1 MKNAG
6 FSLERLFFT
15 EMQVQANFKYRSGS
29 EETTT
34 EPRLKL
40 FFNHRENKTY
50 QLGLRYCQ
58 DTETSA
64 DSYTLNFHLIGTFTF
79 NHDVP
84 EEECPKRVALNG
96 PAILYGALRE
106 QIITMTSRSVWGSV
120 VIPPCIFG
128 PEDFF
133 ASAEESTQFTE

>member
-15 EMQVQANFKYRSGS
+15 EMQVQANFKYLPTSA
-29 EETTT
+29 ETAT
-34 EPRLKL
+34 EPRLNL
-40 FFNHRENKTY
+40 FFNHRENRTY

-58 DTETSA
+58 DIATSA
-64 DSYTLNFHLIGTFTF
+64 DPYGLNFHLIGTFTV

-84 EEECPKRVALNG
+84 EEECPKRIALSG

-106 QIITMTSRSVWGSV
+106 QIITMTSRSVWQSV
-120 VIPPCIFG
+120 VIAPCIFG

-133 ASAEESTQFTE
+133 TLGEESAQFTE